1 MINKKGFTLIELLL
15 VLGIIGIVSTM
26 VFSIFITNIKNFERN
41 QKKIE
46 VQQNMRTAVEFMSR
60 EVIETKG
67 ILEIK
72 DINRNKINIEELKKY
87 KNKEIEIKYI
97 IFSTLLETRDRYEY
111 NRKIFALK
119 SNKLVY
125 GHIRKNMNNITE
137 TSANMEISF
146 YINKITIEPILD
158 ELDNQKGISF
168 TIYTKERYDI
178 KPIKT
183 SIYFRNMEV

>member
-46 VQQNMRTAVEFMSR
+46 VQQNMRTAVEFISR

-72 DINRNKINIEELKKY
+72 DINRKKFNVEELKNY
-87 KNKEIEIKYI
+87 KNKEIEIKYV
-97 IFSTLLETRDRYEY
+97 IFSTLLEARDGYEY
-111 NRKIFALK
+111 NRKIFALRN
-119 SNKLVY
+119 NKLVY

-168 TIYTKERYDI
+168 TIYTKEEYDI